1 MNYGTLL
8 ISKAIEANDP
18 NALLRFNV
26 SEADFQTQGERKAF
40 RYVMDYAEKHR
51 GQAPTAEML
60 ANEVED
66 FQPDFSI
73 EASYDYLA
81 KNLKDR
87 AAEREFIELMN
98 GRMDPETNR
107 QVQEPQLEKR
117 FIEAQK
123 SGDMGKF
130 FEWLTGQ
137 AESLKMRTNVRNAVG
152 TDIKRDIDKFKIEY
166 ENRKAG
172 ESFRIWRSKFDFIN
186 RAMGGYVSSNV
197 YVIYGKPG
205 RGKSAIA
212 LEEVINCAMQGANVL
227 IWSMEMGWYEV
238 LVRLYVSISGE
249 FGIDKNPLEGVDMER
264 DIGYLGPGGFN
275 SRDVRQGKL
284 SDEFEE
290 GFMEFLDRLNEI
302 IPGNITVRA
311 VDDED
316 FGSRSLRDLK
326 SDIIET
332 KADVVLV
339 DPFYYLD
346 YEANTSKTAGG
357 DAANTSQKLRRLAGH
372 TKATIFA
379 LTQADEDD
387 EKAGDNGEREL
398 NLPQRKGVKKTK
410 ALLED
415 AALLIAVDTNAKEGR
430 GLIGLNKGRDGG
442 EGEVAEIIYLPQIGV
457 VKQPETGV
465 GAADVFEF

>member
-26 SEADFQTQGERKAF
+26 SESDFQTQGERKAF
-40 RYVMDYAEKHR
+40 RYVMDYAEKYR
-51 GQAPTAEML
+51 GQAPTAEMV
-60 ANEVED
+60 ANEVPD
-66 FQPDFSI
+66 FQPDFNI

-87 AAEREFIELMN
+87 AAEREFIELVS
-98 GRMDPETNR
+98 GRIDPETGR

-123 SGDMGKF
+123 SGDMGSF
-130 FEWLTGQ
+130 FAWLTEQ
-137 AESLKMRTNVRNAVG
+137 AESLKMRTNVQNSVG
-152 TDIKRDIDKFKIEY
+152 TDIKRDIDKFKAEY

-197 YVIYGKPG
+197 YVIYGKSG

-212 LEEVINCAMQGANVL
+212 LEEVVNCAMQGANVL

-238 LVRLYVSISGE
+238 LVRLYVSISGS
-249 FGIDKNPLEGVDMER
+249 LGVTTATLNGVNMEA
-264 DIGYLGPGGFN
+264 GFN
-275 SRDVRQGKL
+275 SRDVRQGNL
-284 SDEFEE
+284 NEEFEA
-290 GFMEFLDRLNEI
+290 GFMEFLGRLNDI
-302 IPGNITVRA
+302 LPGNITVRG

-316 FGSRSLRDLK
+316 FGSRTLRDLK

-379 LTQADEDD
+379 LTQADEED
-387 EKAGDNGEREL
+387 EKAGEDGEREL
-398 NLPQRKGVKKTK
+398 KLPQRKDVKKTK

-430 GLIGLNKGRDGG
+430 GMIGLNKGRDGG
-442 EGEVAEIIYLPQIGV
+442 EGESAEIIYLPQIGV
-457 VKQPETGV
+457 VKQPEAGE
-465 GAADVFEF
+465 AAAAQFDF

>member
-8 ISKAIEANDP
+8 ISKALEANDP

-40 RYVMDYAEKHR
+40 RYVMDYAEKYR
-51 GQAPTAEML
+51 GQAPTAEMV
-60 ANEVED
+60 ANEVPD
-66 FQPDFSI
+66 FQPDFNI

-98 GRMDPETNR
+98 GRIDPETNR

-137 AESLKMRTNVRNAVG
+137 AESLKMRTNVRNSVG
-152 TDIKRDIDKFKIEY
+152 TDIKRDIDKFKAEY

-172 ESFRIWRSKFDFIN
+172 ESFRIWRSKFDFVN
-186 RAMGGYVSSNV
+186 KAMGGYVSSNV
-197 YVIYGKPG
+197 YVIYGKSG
-205 RGKSAIA
+205 RGKSAVS
-212 LEEVINCAMQGANVL
+212 LEEVTNCAMQGANVL

-238 LVRLYVSISGE
+238 LVRLYVSISGTM
-249 FGIDKNPLEGVDMER
+249 GVTTATLDGVDMEA
-264 DIGYLGPGGFN
+264 GFN

-284 SDEFEE
+284 SDEFEA

-316 FGSRSLRDLK
+316 FGSRTLRDLK

-372 TKATIFA
+372 TKTTIFA

-387 EKAGDNGEREL
+387 EKETEDGTREL
-398 NLPQRKGVKKTK
+398 KLPQRKDVKKTK

-457 VKQPETGV
+457 VKQPETGA

>member
-18 NALLRFNV
+18 NALLRFNIA
-26 SEADFQTQGERKAF
+26 EADLPTQGERKAF
-40 RYVMDYAEKHR
+40 RYVMQYAEQHR
-51 GQAPTAEML
+51 GQAPTAEMVT
-60 ANEVED
+60 NEVPD
-66 FQPDFSI
+66 FQPDFNI
-73 EASYDYLA
+73 EASWDYLA
-81 KNLKDR
+81 KNLKEQ
-87 AAEREFIELMN
+87 AAEREFIELVS
-98 GRMDPETNR
+98 GRVDPETGR

-123 SGDMGKF
+123 SGDMGSF
-130 FEWLTGQ
+130 FEWLTEQ
-137 AESLKMRTNVRNAVG
+137 AESLKMRTNVRNSVG
-152 TDIKRDIDKFKIEY
+152 TDIKRDIDKFKAEY

-197 YVIYGKPG
+197 YVIYGKSG

-212 LEEVINCAMQGANVL
+212 LEEVVNCAMQGANVL

-238 LVRLYVSISGE
+238 LVRLYVSISGS
-249 FGIDKNPLEGVDMER
+249 LGVTTATLNGVNMEA
-264 DIGYLGPGGFN
+264 GFN
-275 SRDVRQGKL
+275 SRDVRQGNL
-284 SDEFEE
+284 NEEFEA
-290 GFMEFLDRLNEI
+290 GFMEFLGRLNEI
-302 IPGNITVRA
+302 LPGNITVRA

-316 FGSRSLRDLK
+316 FGSRTLRDLK

-379 LTQADEDD
+379 LTQADEED
-387 EKAGDNGEREL
+387 EKAGEDGEREL
-398 NLPQRKGVKKTK
+398 KLPQRKDVKKTK

-430 GLIGLNKGRDGG
+430 GMIGLNKGRDGG
-442 EGEVAEIIYLPQIGV
+442 EGESAEIIYLPQIGV
-457 VKQPETGV
+457 VKQPEAGE
-465 GAADVFEF
+465 AAAAQFDF

>member
-40 RYVMDYAEKHR
+40 RYVMDYAEKYR
-51 GQAPTAEML
+51 GQAPTAEMV
-60 ANEVED
+60 AHEVPE

-73 EASYDYLA
+73 EASYEHLA

-98 GRMDPETNR
+98 GRIDPETNR

-123 SGDMGKF
+123 SGDMGNF

-137 AESLKMRTNVRNAVG
+137 AESLKMRTNVRNSVG
-152 TDIKRDIDKFKIEY
+152 TDIKRDIDKFKAEY

-172 ESFRIWRSKFDFIN
+172 ESFRIWRSKFDFVN
-186 RAMGGYVSSNV
+186 KAMGGYVSSNV
-197 YVIYGKPG
+197 YVIYGKSG
-205 RGKSAIA
+205 RGKSAVS
-212 LEEVINCAMQGANVL
+212 LEEVTNCAMQGANVL

-238 LVRLYVSISGE
+238 LVRLYVSISGTM
-249 FGIDKNPLEGVDMER
+249 GVTTATLDGVDMEA
-264 DIGYLGPGGFN
+264 GFN

-284 SDEFEE
+284 SDEFEA

-316 FGSRSLRDLK
+316 FGSRTLRDLK

-372 TKATIFA
+372 TKTTIFA

-387 EKAGDNGEREL
+387 EKETEDGTREL
-398 NLPQRKGVKKTK
+398 KLPQRKDVKKTK

-430 GLIGLNKGRDGG
+430 GMIGLNKGRDGG

-457 VKQPETGV
+457 VKQPETGAV
-465 GAADVFEF
+465 AADVFEF

>member
-40 RYVMDYAEKHR
+40 RYVMDYAEKYR
-51 GQAPTAEML
+51 GQAPTAEMV
-60 ANEVED
+60 ANEVPD
-66 FQPDFSI
+66 FQPDFNI

-81 KNLKDR
+81 KNLKDW

-98 GRMDPETNR
+98 GRIDPETNR

-137 AESLKMRTNVRNAVG
+137 AESLKMRTNVRNSVG
-152 TDIKRDIDKFKIEY
+152 TDIKRDIDKFKTEY
-166 ENRKAG
+166 GNRKAG

-197 YVIYGKPG
+197 YVIYGKSG

-238 LVRLYVSISGE
+238 LVRLYVSISGTM
-249 FGIDKNPLEGVDMER
+249 GVTTATLDGVDMEA
-264 DIGYLGPGGFN
+264 GFN
-275 SRDVRQGKL
+275 SRDIRQGKL
-284 SDEFEE
+284 SDEFEA

-372 TKATIFA
+372 TKATFFA
-379 LTQADEDD
+379 LTQADEVD
-387 EKAGDNGEREL
+387 EKETEDGTREL
-398 NLPQRKGVKKTK
+398 KLPQRKDVKKTK

-457 VKQPETGV
+457 VKQPETGA

>member
-1 MNYGTLL
+1 MQYGTLL

-51 GQAPTAEML
+51 GQAPTAEMV
-60 ANEVED
+60 ANEVPE
-66 FQPDFSI
+66 FQPDFNI

-98 GRMDPETNR
+98 GRIDPETNR

-137 AESLKMRTNVRNAVG
+137 AESLKMRTSVRNSVG
-152 TDIKRDIDKFKIEY
+152 TDIKRDIDKFKAEY

-172 ESFRIWRSKFDFIN
+172 ESFRIWRSKFDFVN
-186 RAMGGYVSSNV
+186 KAMGGYVSSNV
-197 YVIYGKPG
+197 YVIYGKSG
-205 RGKSAIA
+205 RGKSAVS
-212 LEEVINCAMQGANVL
+212 LEEVTNCAMQGANVL

-238 LVRLYVSISGE
+238 LVRLYVSISGTM
-249 FGIDKNPLEGVDMER
+249 GVTTATLDGVDMEA
-264 DIGYLGPGGFN
+264 GFN

-284 SDEFEE
+284 SDEFEA

-316 FGSRSLRDLK
+316 FGSRTLRDLK

-372 TKATIFA
+372 TKTTIFA

-387 EKAGDNGEREL
+387 EKETEDGAREL
-398 NLPQRKGVKKTK
+398 KLPQRKDVKKTK

-415 AALLIAVDTNAKEGR
+415 AALLIAFDTNAKEGR

-457 VKQPETGV
+457 VKQPEMGA

>member
-18 NALLRFNV
+18 NALLRFNIA
-26 SEADFQTQGERKAF
+26 ENDLPTQGERKAF
-40 RYVMDYAEKHR
+40 RYVMQYAEQHR
-51 GQAPTAEML
+51 GQAPTAEMVSH
-60 ANEVED
+60 EVPE
-66 FQPDFSI
+66 FEPDFSI
-73 EASYDYLA
+73 EASWDYLA

-87 AAEREFIELMN
+87 AAEREFIEIMN
-98 GRMDPETNR
+98 GRMDPESGR

-123 SGDMGKF
+123 SGDMGSF
-130 FEWLTGQ
+130 FEWLTKQ
-137 AESLKMRTNVRNAVG
+137 AESLKMRTNVRNSVG
-152 TDIKRDIDKFKIEY
+152 TDIKRDIDKFKAEY
-166 ENRKAG
+166 ENRKVG

-197 YVIYGKPG
+197 YVIYGKSG

-212 LEEVINCAMQGANVL
+212 LEEVVNCAMQGANVL

-238 LVRLYVSISGE
+238 LVRLYVSISGSL
-249 FGIDKNPLEGVDMER
+249 GVTTANLNGVDMEA
-264 DIGYLGPGGFN
+264 GFN
-275 SRDVRQGKL
+275 SRDVRQGNL
-284 SDEFEE
+284 NEEFEA
-290 GFMEFLDRLNEI
+290 GFMEFLGRLNDI
-302 IPGNITVRA
+302 LPGNITVRG

-316 FGSRSLRDLK
+316 FGSRTLRDLK

-379 LTQADEDD
+379 LTQADEED
-387 EKAGDNGEREL
+387 EKSGEDGQREL
-398 NLPQRKGVKKTK
+398 KLPQRKDVKKTK

-430 GLIGLNKGRDGG
+430 GMIGLNKGRDGG
-442 EGEVAEIIYLPQIGV
+442 EGESAEIIYLPQIGV
-457 VKQPETGV
+457 VKQPEAGE
-465 GAADVFEF
+465 AAAAQFDF

>member
-18 NALLRFNV
+18 NALLRFNIA
-26 SEADFQTQGERKAF
+26 EADLPTQGERKAF
-40 RYVMDYAEKHR
+40 RYVMQYAEQHR
-51 GQAPTAEML
+51 GQAPTAEMVT
-60 ANEVED
+60 NEVPD
-66 FQPDFSI
+66 FQPDFNI

-81 KNLKDR
+81 KNLKEQ
-87 AAEREFIELMN
+87 AAEREFIELVS
-98 GRMDPETNR
+98 GRIDPETGR

-123 SGDMGKF
+123 SGDMGNF
-130 FEWLTGQ
+130 FEWLTEQ
-137 AESLKMRTNVRNAVG
+137 AESLKMRTNVRNSVG
-152 TDIKRDIDKFKIEY
+152 TDIKRDIDKFKAEY
-166 ENRKAG
+166 KNRKAG

-197 YVIYGKPG
+197 YVIYGKSG

-212 LEEVINCAMQGANVL
+212 LEEVVNCAMQGANVL

-238 LVRLYVSISGE
+238 LVRLYVSISGS
-249 FGIDKNPLEGVDMER
+249 LGVTTANLNGVNMEA
-264 DIGYLGPGGFN
+264 GFN
-275 SRDVRQGKL
+275 SRDVRQGNL
-284 SDEFEE
+284 NEEFEA
-290 GFMEFLDRLNEI
+290 GFMEFLGRLNEI
-302 IPGNITVRA
+302 LPGNITVRG

-316 FGSRSLRDLK
+316 FGSRTLRDLK

-379 LTQADEDD
+379 LTQADEED
-387 EKAGDNGEREL
+387 EKAGEDGEREL
-398 NLPQRKGVKKTK
+398 KLPQRKDVKKTK

-430 GLIGLNKGRDGG
+430 GMIGLNKGRDGG
-442 EGEVAEIIYLPQIGV
+442 EGESAEIIYLPQIGV
-457 VKQPETGV
+457 VKQPE
-465 GAADVFEF
+465 AATDQFDF